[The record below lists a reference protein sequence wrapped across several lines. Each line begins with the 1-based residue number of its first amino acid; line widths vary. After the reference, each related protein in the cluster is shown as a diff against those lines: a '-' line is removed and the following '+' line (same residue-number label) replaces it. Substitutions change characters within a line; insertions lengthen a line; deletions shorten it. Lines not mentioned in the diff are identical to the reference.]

1 MCWVL
6 EAVAGTQLS
15 MSEVL
20 FGLMMDHRCLIGTL
34 LPTIAGTTRRRS
46 RVCDKHDALACLL
59 LRLVYEYLEA
69 MQFSACTPLQ
79 MRVDS

>member
-6 EAVAGTQLS
+6 EVVGGTQLS

-20 FGLMMDHRCLIGTL
+20 FGSMMDHQCLTGTL

-46 RVCDKHDALACLL
+46 RVCDKHDEPVCLL
-59 LRLVYEYLEA
+59 SRRVYEYLVV

-79 MRVDS
+79 MRVD

>member
-1 MCWVL
+1 
-6 EAVAGTQLS
+6 

-20 FGLMMDHRCLIGTL
+20 FDSMMDHLCSTGTL
-34 LPTIAGTTRRRS
+34 QLTIAGTTRRRS

-79 MRVDS
+79 MRVD

>member
-1 MCWVL
+1 
-6 EAVAGTQLS
+6 

-20 FGLMMDHRCLIGTL
+20 FDSMMDHRYLIGTL

-46 RVCDKHDALACLL
+46 RVCDKRDAPVCLL
-59 LRLVYEYLEA
+59 SRLVYEYLAA

-79 MRVDS
+79 TRVD